1 MFLSKVRGRPR
12 RRGVAALEFALVM
25 PVFLL
30 MLAGMV
36 VWGGWL
42 WMAHG
47 VQSLA
52 AEGARAALAGLDADE
67 RTDLARAYIDA
78 EAEAMI
84 GLPPDRAQVEV
95 ESDAAA
101 IRVLVRYDVSGHPV
115 LLLAS
120 LVPAPPPLIER
131 SAVVRTGGY

>member
-78 EAEAMI
+78 EAEGVI

-101 IRVLVRYDVSGHPV
+101 IRVWVRYDVSGHPV

-120 LVPAPPPLIER
+120 LVPAPPSLIER